1 MKIEKIEIYGY
12 GKWTQTTFSNLQDL
26 HLFLGNNEAGKST
39 IASFIHTIFFGF
51 PSRRKKD
58 TNTYEPKMGERYG
71 GRLTLSGT
79 RYGTVT
85 IERVKNRDRDKA
97 TLTHQNGVQEIVENL
112 PRYLLGVDSATYD
125 DLYTFQV
132 DRLLNLRHVKKEEL
146 NRYLMGIGAT
156 GSELFLNLADGYRKE
171 AQKTFKPSGKNPELN
186 KKLAE
191 TEKLWEQLQVAKRNN
206 NNYQTLLLKLEAIQ
220 EELQQGSTQL
230 TVLEKENQA
239 LSEAIRLGDYY
250 QEWRALSEKIE
261 SVNTRFLPP
270 DAAKRWERLQV
281 SLTDYLNRLS
291 AVNVH
296 VQNEQK
302 IYNAF
307 ENNNWYTE
315 HRSKWQALQ
324 DDYGKTQD
332 LFTEA
337 HTLTNQMNQ
346 EEAALV
352 MYKRQYGFGDD
363 MVQLNPENEA
373 TIQALLAEEEK
384 LQNQMA
390 LVKQRIATC
399 YTELDS
405 LEKRLKDSELQ
416 QQASTQSPTSSANK
430 MRIVW
435 WGIAAVAI
443 VAAVVLP
450 EFRIYAAIAALAAI
464 GLSFMKPKAP
474 AQTEAYIAEQT
485 RASRLRDLRE
495 DEEAVQERL
504 LQFLN
509 EQESLELAL
518 EQEQEKQQKWLV
530 TANYPLTFSLQ
541 RVLDENP
548 AAQITTLQTALKETA
563 TRLDSVELQLTDWE
577 TRTAFIREYFQFNHL
592 EPKTFFERFPELHR
606 QLEVEQAQAKNS
618 ADKIA
623 DFKAERTEL
632 QKRLDETNAKRQ
644 EMLDG
649 ANVTSE
655 TEFYE
660 LIQAKENQTK
670 QQQRRDFLAE
680 QLAGKETLLE
690 QYPDKDKAENKRTQ
704 NQLKMNRFSEKRIAL
719 QEEEVA
725 LRHDISILEDGGTYS
740 SLLQDYAILET
751 EVRELMVEWGK
762 KVIAAEW
769 LEETLRHGK
778 EDRLP
783 HILTDM
789 RTYFERLT
797 DGKYTQ
803 IIFQKSGLK
812 IRQNDGTVFEPFELS
827 QGTIEQLYIAMRFA
841 FIKNTA
847 DIANMPILVDDGFVN
862 FDNTR
867 KEVVYELLR
876 ELSATAQI
884 LFFTFDR
891 TVVQKFS
898 EEQISVLN

>member
-12 GKWTQTTFSNLQDL
+12 GKWTQTTFNNLQSL

-58 TNTYEPKMGERYG
+58 TNTYEPKRGERYG

-79 RYGTVT
+79 RFGNVT

-156 GSELFLNLADGYRKE
+156 GSELFLNLADRYRKD

-191 TEKLWEQLQVAKRNN
+191 TEKLWEQLQVSKRNN
-206 NNYQTLLLKLEAIQ
+206 NNYQTLLLRLEALQ
-220 EELQQGSTQL
+220 ETLLQGNTQL
-230 TVLEKENQA
+230 HVLEKENHA
-239 LSEAIRLGDYY
+239 LNEAIRLGDYY
-250 QEWRALSEKIE
+250 QEWRDLSQKIE
-261 SVNTRFLPP
+261 AVNTRFLPL

-281 SLTDYLNRLS
+281 NLTDHLNRLS
-291 AVNVH
+291 ALNIQI
-296 VQNEQK
+296 QNEQK
-302 IYNAF
+302 IYSSF
-307 ENNNWYTE
+307 ENSKWYKE
-315 HRSKWQALQ
+315 YRAQWQALQ
-324 DDYGKTQD
+324 DDYSKTQD
-332 LFTEA
+332 LFTQA

-346 EEAALV
+346 EEATLV

-363 MVQLNPENEA
+363 MLQLNPENEA
-373 TIQALLAEEEK
+373 VIREFLAAEEQ
-384 LQNQMA
+384 LDRQMS
-390 LVKQRIATC
+390 LVNQRIATC

-405 LEKRLKDSELQ
+405 LEKRLKDLKQ
-416 QQASTQSPTSSANK
+416 QHLPTEPSAPTVNK
-430 MRIVW
+430 TRWVL
-435 WGIAAVAI
+435 WGIAVLALI
-443 VAAVVLP
+443 AAVLFP
-450 EFRIYAAIAALAAI
+450 QFRLYALITAVGAL
-464 GLSFMKPKAP
+464 GFSFIKPRAVT
-474 AQTEAYIAEQT
+474 QTDAYIAQQT
-485 RASRLRDLRE
+485 RTSRLRDLQE

-509 EQESLELAL
+509 EQESIEMKLE
-518 EQEQEKQQKWLV
+518 EQHANQRQWLK
-530 TANYPLTFSLQ
+530 AAHYPATFNLQ
-541 RVLDENP
+541 RVLAENP
-548 AAQITTLQTALKETA
+548 AAHIAGLKNALKQTAQ
-563 TRLDSVELQLTDWE
+563 RLDGVELLLADWE
-577 TRTAFIREYFQFNHL
+577 TRTEFIKEYFHLNHL
-592 EPKTFFERFPELHR
+592 ESKHFFERFPELHR
-606 QLEVEQAQAKNS
+606 QLEVEQTHAKNS
-618 ADKIA
+618 ADKLA
-623 DFKAERTEL
+623 DYKAERADL

-649 ANVTSE
+649 AKVTSE
-655 TEFYE
+655 AEFYE

-680 QLAGKETLLE
+680 QLAGKETLLK
-690 QYPDKDKAENKRTQ
+690 QYPDKNKAETKRTQ
-704 NQLKMNRFSEKRIAL
+704 NNRTLIQLSEKRMTL

-725 LRHDISILEDGGTYS
+725 LRHEISILEDGGTYS

-751 EVRELMVEWGK
+751 EVRDLITAWGK
-762 KVIAAEW
+762 KIIAAEW

-789 RTYFERLT
+789 TAYFVRLT

-803 IIFQKSGLK
+803 IVFQKSGLK

-847 DIANMPILVDDGFVN
+847 DIATMPILVDDGFVN
-862 FDNTR
+862 FDGIR
-867 KEVVYELLR
+867 KEVVYDLLR
-876 ELSATAQI
+876 ELSTTAQI

-891 TVVQKFS
+891 TVTQKFS
-898 EEQISVLN
+898 EDQISVLN